1 MKSSRADN
9 SGVGS
14 STGGAA
20 AAFGM
25 ARTRGPAEATEDLP
39 PMRAVAR
46 MSQPAELQLSSD
58 DGVPLFGKAP
68 PMGLKL
74 PGPLSLKG
82 GLKHSTSQGLT
93 VKKEWK
99 DVTLNSCWKVSEL
112 ELVPLNFPLERT
124 HREINGADAQEVA
137 SRITNALRLLSI
149 EAEYDGEKA
158 KAKCRTCDLVSFR
171 IRLFAGGEGGLPVMI
186 EVQRRSGSPSSF
198 MRSCR
203 ALLDAAEGQDFTSSP
218 APQSRKL
225 PPFMKGPVGGMKCLE
240 SVVLKSDPVADM
252 NSGIDKA
259 LEMLRSELRDVNLLA
274 LENLG
279 NMADAIKTRP
289 DIALKVAKK
298 VILGEDCEIREEVA
312 VMLQRDV
319 FSPDDE
325 DISPSSF
332 AEKSHNCAL
341 VLFSNSLSLT
351 SKDGSL
357 AHAVKSQNWFTD
369 FLIPSLL
376 DEVRSCSTSANN
388 SYEAACGLTSL
399 ASCSY
404 VACRLMKECSALEDL
419 EAARQFGLKH
429 HELLANESER
439 CLTVLGKSH

>member
-1 MKSSRADN
+1 
-9 SGVGS
+9 
-14 STGGAA
+14 
-20 AAFGM
+20 
-25 ARTRGPAEATEDLP
+25 
-39 PMRAVAR
+39 
-46 MSQPAELQLSSD
+46 MSQPAELHFSSD
-58 DGVPLFGKAP
+58 VGGPRFGKAP

-82 GLKHSTSQGLT
+82 GLKHSTSQGLA
-93 VKKEWK
+93 VKKEWS
-99 DVTLNSCWKVSEL
+99 DVTVKSCWEVSEL
-112 ELVPLNFPLERT
+112 EPVPLDFPLERT
-124 HREINGADAQEVA
+124 HREICGADAQDVA
-137 SRITNALRLLSI
+137 ARITNALRLLSI
-149 EAEYDGEKA
+149 EAEYDGDKA

-171 IRLFAGGEGGLPVMI
+171 IRLFSGGEGGLPVMV

-203 ALLDAAEGQDFTSSP
+203 AILDAAEGLDVTSSP

-225 PPFMKGPVGGMKCLE
+225 PPFMKGPVGGMKCLQ
-240 SVVLKSDPVADM
+240 SVLPKADPVADM

-259 LEMLRSELRDVNLLA
+259 LEMLRSKRPDVNLLA

-279 NMADAIKTRP
+279 HMSDAIKSRP

-298 VILGEDCEIREEVA
+298 IILGEEDCEIREEVA

-319 FSPDDE
+319 FSPEDE
-325 DISPSSF
+325 DTPISSF
-332 AEKSHNCAL
+332 VEKSHHCAL
-341 VLFSNSLSLT
+341 VLFANSLSLT

-357 AHAVKSQNWFTD
+357 ANAVKSQNWFTD
-369 FLIPSLL
+369 FLIPSLI

-399 ASCSY
+399 ASCSE
-404 VACRLMKECSALEDL
+404 VACRLIKDCSALEDL
-419 EAARQFGLKH
+419 EAARQFGLQH

-439 CLTVLGKSH
+439 CLLILGKSL